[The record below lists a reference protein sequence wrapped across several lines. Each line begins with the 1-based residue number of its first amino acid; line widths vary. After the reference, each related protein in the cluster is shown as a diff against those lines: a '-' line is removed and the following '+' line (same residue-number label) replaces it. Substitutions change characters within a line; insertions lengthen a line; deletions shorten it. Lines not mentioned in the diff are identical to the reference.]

1 MSLYEGAS
9 SQAPIIV
16 LRIVSSTADELVFSD
31 SARVSGFFFGI
42 AIVIL
47 CVLSATVIVVFGMFA
62 SADQLATYYQAFFDP
77 FFVFSGMLFIV
88 GVYLLLSF
96 SERRLLFSKSNGR
109 ILVNSK
115 TLWRTRTLATYSI
128 DDAQRIEWRIKNRME
143 KINDGKGGY
152 AHGAALGILI
162 RQALLKP
169 SKVLVSQAVIIF
181 KNRSELLLASA
192 KALPTGQVFGNMK
205 SSISVVKQV
214 ASFLGISVEGEEN
227 LR

>member
-1 MSLYEGAS
+1 MLSSEGAS

-16 LRIVSSTADELVFSD
+16 FRIVGNTVDEMVLSD

-42 AIVIL
+42 AIVIF

-62 SADQLATYYQAFFDP
+62 TTDQLAIYYQAFFDP

-88 GVYLLLSF
+88 GVYLLLSI
-96 SERRLLFSKSNGR
+96 SEKRLLFSKASGR

-128 DDAQRIEWRIKNRME
+128 NDAQRIEWRIKNGME

-169 SKVLVSQAVIIF
+169 QNVLVSQAVIVL
-181 KNRSELLLASA
+181 KNGSELLLASA
-192 KALPTGQVFGNMK
+192 KALPTGQVFGNIK
-205 SSISVVKQV
+205 SSISVVEEV